1 MPKWTDTK
9 VAGYTL
15 YFTTHDG
22 GEPVHSHDSTKR
34 LVEAGSAKIWVY
46 QNGDTEVADSGNL
59 STTEI
64 KRICKFIKENKQ
76 DLFEVWHKIFGD
88 LEFFEEPGKKFRLSE
103 KGEITTLTPSS
114 VFANIGKD
122 KK

>member
-22 GEPVHSHDSTKR
+22 GEPVHSHASTKR

-59 STTEI
+59 SATEI
-64 KRICKFIKENKQ
+64 RRVCKFITENKQ
-76 DLFEVWHKIFGD
+76 DLFEVWHKTFGD
-88 LEFFEEPGKKFRLSE
+88 LEFFGEPGKKFGISE
-103 KGEITTLTPSS
+103 KGEMTMLTPFN
-114 VFANIGKD
+114 VFANKR
-122 KK
+122 KNKE

>member
-22 GEPVHSHDSTKR
+22 GEPVHSHASTKR

-46 QNGDTEVADSGNL
+46 QNGNTEVADSGNL
-59 STTEI
+59 SSTEI

-76 DLFEVWHKIFGD
+76 DLFEVWHTTFGD
-88 LEFFEEPGKKFRLSE
+88 LEFFGAPGKKFNLTE
-103 KGEITTLTPSS
+103 KGDITALTPSN
-114 VFANIGKD
+114 VFVEKNQKN
-122 KK
+122 K